1 MAQPATNPK
10 IEELRSKLKT
20 DPKSRLFFPL
30 AEELRKAGQLGE
42 AEQVL
47 RTGLTGHAG
56 YLSAWVSLGRVLK
69 DQHKERDAIE
79 PLSKAM
85 AIDPGNLVVARLLAE
100 TYLALGEK
108 VEAIKKYK
116 LLYALLPG
124 DEETE
129 AIINRLDSEINHP
142 KVAAAD
148 AGPPVV
154 APPAPAAPPA
164 PPSPPAPAAPP
175 PPAMQAAPP
184 PPPPPPQAAP
194 LPPPEWRSSPLPEP
208 AWKSEPPSPPVA
220 EADDN
225 VFDVTYSRLKRQAE
239 MAAQTGDAEP
249 MAAAHAESPFEEAA
263 AGSYGSDAFSIEAPP
278 GMHMA
283 TAPFDAEVPL
293 ELRGEPLPVEGENV
307 LPPESADDAD
317 IYEPTGD
324 VAPGFIQGRFDA
336 NVPPPPP
343 STEDFAKTILMADL
357 YANQGLVDEARD
369 IYEDILARD
378 PDNISVQQKLAALSS
393 APAPAQ
399 DWPDEELEEEQEPVP
414 APSPAVSAQPR
425 ISEPPVIS
433 AEPVVSA
440 PPPAPSAPE
449 PAEPVSPEPN
459 AKVDKLE
466 KWLSKVKRTEVGGV

>member
-142 KVAAAD
+142 KVAVAD
-148 AGPPVV
+148 AGPPPV
-154 APPAPAAPPA
+154 A
-164 PPSPPAPAAPP
+164 PPAPAAPP
-175 PPAMQAAPP
+175 PPAMQAAPA

-194 LPPPEWRSSPLPEP
+194 PPPSGWQSSPLPEP
-208 AWKSEPPSPPVA
+208 AWKSEPPAPPVA

-293 ELRGEPLPVEGENV
+293 ELRGEPLPVEGENA
-307 LPPESADDAD
+307 LPQESADDAD
-317 IYEPTGD
+317 IYEPTGE

-393 APAPAQ
+393 APAPAPAQ
-399 DWPDEELEEEQEPVP
+399 DWPDEELEEDQEPVP
-414 APSPAVSAQPR
+414 EALPAVPAQPR
-425 ISEPPVIS
+425 ISEQPKISEQPVI
-433 AEPVVSA
+433 AVEPVVSA
-440 PPPAPSAPE
+440 PPAPSEPE

-459 AKVDKLE
+459 AKVGKLE